1 MSFSTK
7 LVNISEKR
15 YIEIQNE
22 KEEKQRKFLI
32 EREKRLDEIMYGAIK
47 KYFNTIKI
55 ELYSRA
61 NSGKR
66 TAWLSFEKIYFK
78 ADFPTLGYPKD
89 LCYKWLKFMTDDI
102 ADSKYLPTVI
112 GSNTNIWDKDS
123 ISGIKFKICYTSIEG
138 EILVKFYW

>member
-47 KYFNTIKI
+47 KY
-55 ELYSRA
+55 
-61 NSGKR
+61 
-66 TAWLSFEKIYFK
+66 
-78 ADFPTLGYPKD
+78 
-89 LCYKWLKFMTDDI
+89 
-102 ADSKYLPTVI
+102 
-112 GSNTNIWDKDS
+112 
-123 ISGIKFKICYTSIEG
+123 
-138 EILVKFYW
+138 